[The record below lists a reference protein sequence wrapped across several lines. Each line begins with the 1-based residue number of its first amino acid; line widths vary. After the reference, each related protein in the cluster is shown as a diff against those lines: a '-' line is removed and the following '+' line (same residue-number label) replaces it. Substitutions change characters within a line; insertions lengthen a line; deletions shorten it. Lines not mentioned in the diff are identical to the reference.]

1 MIPARIPENESNR
14 LQKLLDYNVLDTLEE
29 KEYDELTSL
38 AAFIC
43 DTPIALISLVDRERQ
58 WFKSKVGLDAS
69 ETNRDVAFCAH
80 AILGD
85 SIFMVPDAA
94 KDIRF
99 HDNPLSVNAPHVKF
113 YAGAP
118 LITPDGFPIG
128 TLCVIDHSPRI
139 LSKQQLDAL
148 SILSKSVINLLEV
161 RMKLKEKEEQVLLLS
176 KSEKDLFEASYKY
189 ESLLNSRSVFMIR
202 INLQGKYTFAN
213 KYFCDT
219 FGCTQTD
226 IIGLN
231 SLTFI
236 LKEDHS
242 KFYDTMRNC
251 TEFPEIPFFIFLRKS
266 LPGGSILFSDWEF
279 VAIKD
284 KDNNIIEIQCMGIDI
299 TKKLAAHDELKLTEI
314 SLSETKNKLKEIL
327 ESMPDGLVE
336 INLKGEII
344 YANKGATKILD
355 IQVDKIEG
363 RYFNSKQW
371 NQIDSNGNPYPLEN
385 LPLAIAMRELREV
398 GPILHGVVDN
408 DGLVKWL
415 SVHAVPLFDKD
426 NKMYGAVASFRD
438 ITESKLFELTLIK
451 AKEDAEIAR
460 EMADKANKAKSEF
473 LANMSHE
480 IRTPMN
486 AILGFGDLLKD
497 RIQDENLK
505 QFAHSITTSGK
516 ILLKLINDVLDLSK
530 IEAGKMELKY
540 TNVSLVRILEELKV
554 IFSQKIEEKNLDFVL
569 QIDRTLPELVMLD
582 EIRLRQILLNLIGNA
597 VKFTEKGYIKVS
609 IDKYILNDTVDNF
622 DLTIRIED
630 TGIGIPEREH
640 EKIFEAFSQ
649 REGQDHNLYGGT
661 GLGLTI
667 AKKMIHLMN
676 GEIFIESKEGVGTI
690 FLMTFKNIS
699 SASNSKLTTQE
710 SLGKFNIKPL
720 IQFEPA
726 TVLVVDDVFLNR
738 QLLIKY
744 LEDYPEL
751 SILEAENGK
760 IAIEMV
766 NQYKPDIILM
776 DMKMPVMDGFE
787 AIKIIKAIESLQ
799 SIPILVITAS
809 VFKQTKEEVISISEG
824 FLQKPVSQKALIL
837 KISEFLKNRIYE
849 NEANQDYSK
858 KESPVFAPIDK
869 DESKEL
875 YGKIVQYEMESWKKI
890 QDVMNISEILQF
902 AKHIKTFAE
911 EYNYNPLNVWAKKME
926 LYANQFDAS
935 QISVLLSQFP
945 LLIKELRGEV

>member
-1 MIPARIPENESNR
+1 VIPARIPENESSR
-14 LQKLLDYNVLDTLEE
+14 LQKLLDYNILDTLEE
-29 KEYDELTSL
+29 KEYDELTRL

-43 DTPIALISLVDRERQ
+43 DTPIALISLVDRDRQ

-94 KDIRF
+94 NDIRF
-99 HDNPLSVNAPHVKF
+99 HDNPLVINAPHVKF

-148 SILSKSVINLLEV
+148 SILSKSIINLLEV
-161 RMKLKEKEEQVLLLS
+161 RVKLKEKDEQVSLLS
-176 KSEKDLFEASYKY
+176 KSERDLFQASYKY
-189 ESLLNSRSVFMIR
+189 ESLLNSRSVFMVR
-202 INLQGKYTFAN
+202 MDLQGKYTFAN
-213 KYFCDT
+213 QYFCDI
-219 FGCTQTD
+219 FGCTQQD
-226 IIGLN
+226 VIGLD
-231 SLTFI
+231 SLTYI

-242 KFYDTMRNC
+242 KCSDTVRNC
-251 TEFPEIPFFIFLRKS
+251 IDSPETPFFVFLKTL
-266 LPGGSILFSDWEF
+266 LPGGNLLYSDWEF

-299 TKKLAAHDELKLTEI
+299 TKKLAAYDELKLTEN
-314 SLSETKNKLKEIL
+314 SLNETKSKLKEIL
-327 ESMPDGLVE
+327 QSIPEGLVE

-355 IQVDKIEG
+355 IKAEGING
-363 RYFNSKQW
+363 RYFNSKEW
-371 NQIDSNGNPYPLEN
+371 HQIDSNGNPYPLKD

-398 GPILHGVVDN
+398 GPIEHGVVDN
-408 DGLVKWL
+408 DGLIKWL

-426 NKMYGAVASFRD
+426 NNMYGAVASFRD
-438 ITESKLFELTLIK
+438 ITERKLFELALIK

-497 RIQDENLK
+497 RIEDEHLK

-530 IEAGKMELKY
+530 IESGKMELKY
-540 TNVSLVRILEELKV
+540 TDVSLVRILEDMKV
-554 IFSQKIEEKNLDFVL
+554 IFSQKIEEKNLDFVI

-609 IDKYILNDTVDNF
+609 IDKHSLSDKEDNF
-622 DLTIRIED
+622 NLTIRIED
-630 TGIGIPEREH
+630 TGIGIPEKEH
-640 EKIFEAFSQ
+640 ERIFEAFSQ
-649 REGQDHNLYGGT
+649 REDQDHNLYGGT

-690 FLMTFKNIS
+690 FLMIFKNLS
-699 SASNSKLTTQE
+699 GVSNLKLTIQKDL
-710 SLGKFNIKPL
+710 SKINSKPL
-720 IQFEPA
+720 IQFESA
-726 TVLVVDDVFLNR
+726 TILVVDDVSLNR
-738 QLLIKY
+738 QLLIKF
-744 LEDYPEL
+744 LEDYPGL
-751 SILEAENGK
+751 NILEAENGK
-760 IAIEMV
+760 IAIEMA
-766 NQYKPDIILM
+766 NQYKPDLILM

-787 AIKIIKAIESLQ
+787 AIRIIKATEGLQ
-799 SIPILVITAS
+799 SIPILAITAS
-809 VFKQTKEEVISISEG
+809 VFKQTKEEVESVCEG
-824 FLQKPVSQKALIL
+824 FLQKPVSQKTLVL
-837 KISEFLKNRIYE
+837 KLSEFLKNRMFE
-849 NEANQDYSK
+849 NEDYSK
-858 KESPVFAPIDK
+858 KEFLVLAPIDSDK
-869 DESKEL
+869 SKEL
-875 YGKIVQYEMESWKKI
+875 YDKILQNEMDTWTKI

-902 AKHIKTFAE
+902 ARHIIILAE
-911 EYNYNPLNVWAKKME
+911 DYSYNPLIVWSKKLE
-926 LYANQFDAS
+926 LYANQFDSS

-945 LLIKELRGEV
+945 LLLKELRGEV